1 MKIPTT
7 SKSDT
12 DKRLIAGEPVRVAVM
27 KYAKSL
33 SGDGA
38 RIIIQL
44 VYFYLVANA
53 LTIGNF
59 GLFATASSIGIVL
72 SRLLAFGFTSPLYR
86 IATVKPQLVGTYTSG
101 FLGLGVLSLPVIA
114 AVGFVIYSLFFTN
127 LMVLGVFALIVA
139 TEVLFWRGLE
149 LVIIINRGLER
160 FGLASIVI
168 VFGYAMKAL
177 AAAIFAFGDDF
188 SLARWAMIYCTTQ
201 ALMVVIAIG
210 LFYPKQKLRWHTG
223 IYARRMRDALAV
235 CGADILFYV
244 QSELDKLVVLT
255 FGGEVAAGIY
265 AMVMRLVDLT
275 ATPVRVFSAILSQ
288 RLMRYPG
295 LIDTLK
301 IRSLLEIMVFA
312 VSTTGLV
319 AMAGALW
326 IKPDLLGDNVATAG
340 SFLFVVLM
348 VPAFRNLIEYHA
360 ELLYGRGQSGIKL
373 INYALI
379 GATKALLMVWMLTE
393 FSTPSE
399 WFILTNAVFG
409 TLYAISFMLTYSA
422 MRRPAIRV

>member
-1 MKIPTT
+1 MV
-7 SKSDT
+7 
-12 DKRLIAGEPVRVAVM
+12 AGEPLHLAAM
-27 KYAKSL
+27 KYVKSL
-33 SGDGA
+33 SGVGA
-38 RIIIQL
+38 GMCIQL
-44 VYFYLVANA
+44 AYFYLVANA
-53 LTIGNF
+53 LTIGDF
-59 GLFATASSIGIVL
+59 GLFATASSMGILL

-101 FLGLGVLSLPVIA
+101 YLGLALCSLPVI
-114 AVGFVIYSLFFTN
+114 VLIGLGIYSLFFAN
-127 LMVLGVFALIVA
+127 RMALGVFVLIVA
-139 TEVLFWRGLE
+139 TEVVFWRGLE
-149 LVIIINRGLER
+149 LVIIINRALER
-160 FGLASIVI
+160 FGLTSIVI

-188 SLARWAMIYCTTQ
+188 SLARWAVIYCTTQ

-210 LFYPKQKLRWHTG
+210 LFYPKQRLRWHTG

-301 IRSLLEIMVFA
+301 VRSLLEIMMFA
-312 VSTTGLV
+312 VSTAGLV

-373 INYALI
+373 INYTLI
-379 GATKALLMVWMLTE
+379 GATKALLMVWMLTA
-393 FSTPSE
+393 FSTPSQ
-399 WFILTNAVFG
+399 WFIWTNAVFG
-409 TLYAISFMLTYSA
+409 TLYVISFMLTYTA